1 MDSINNT
8 YEQEIDLKDLMFAVL
23 HKWRGILLAAVVL
36 GLVLGGYKAYSTYQ
50 NQNDPETV
58 QTAEETYETELKA
71 YEKEKEA
78 HEREIENLTTD
89 IANQEEY
96 LEKSILM
103 NISPYDV
110 WEAKVDMFV
119 KTDYQILPDMVYQ
132 NIDYTST
139 ILQTYQSVLT
149 STEFLKD
156 IADQA
161 DTETRYLKELVTVT
175 VTDNLISV
183 QVRHES
189 RAKAQAVLDSVLE
202 GMEANQARITESIGY
217 HTISEVNRSIG
228 SIVDQTL
235 ADSQRTASDR
245 LVTLSDNLETTQ
257 TELEELEEPEKAAS
271 SAKAAVTSGVKYAV
285 LGGVLGAFVVVFF
298 ICVAFLMSS
307 KVYSAKELRSRFQL
321 KVLGNLASGKPARGI
336 DGWLNR
342 LEGRVMGTADQE
354 YSLIAANVR
363 NYSENIGTLLVTG
376 TVSDGLIMQ
385 VAQRLEKE
393 LDGLRVISGSNM
405 MQDAAT
411 LKKLPECDAVVLVE
425 QCRVS
430 VGDEIRL
437 ELEKVQ
443 DMQKAVIGCVV
454 FD

>member
-149 STEFLKD
+149 STEFL
-156 IADQA
+156 
-161 DTETRYLKELVTVT
+161 
-175 VTDNLISV
+175 
-183 QVRHES
+183 
-189 RAKAQAVLDSVLE
+189 
-202 GMEANQARITESIGY
+202 
-217 HTISEVNRSIG
+217 
-228 SIVDQTL
+228 
-235 ADSQRTASDR
+235 
-245 LVTLSDNLETTQ
+245 
-257 TELEELEEPEKAAS
+257 
-271 SAKAAVTSGVKYAV
+271 
-285 LGGVLGAFVVVFF
+285 
-298 ICVAFLMSS
+298 
-307 KVYSAKELRSRFQL
+307 
-321 KVLGNLASGKPARGI
+321 
-336 DGWLNR
+336 
-342 LEGRVMGTADQE
+342 
-354 YSLIAANVR
+354 
-363 NYSENIGTLLVTG
+363 
-376 TVSDGLIMQ
+376 
-385 VAQRLEKE
+385 
-393 LDGLRVISGSNM
+393 
-405 MQDAAT
+405 
-411 LKKLPECDAVVLVE
+411 
-425 QCRVS
+425 
-430 VGDEIRL
+430 
-437 ELEKVQ
+437 
-443 DMQKAVIGCVV
+443 
-454 FD
+454 